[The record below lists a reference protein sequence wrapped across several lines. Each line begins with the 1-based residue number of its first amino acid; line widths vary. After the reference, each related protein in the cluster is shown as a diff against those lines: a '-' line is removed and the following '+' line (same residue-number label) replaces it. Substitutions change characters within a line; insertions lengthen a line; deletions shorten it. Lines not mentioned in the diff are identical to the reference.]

1 MNLKAVGWVRVR
13 LLGAVSGK
21 RLSEVSARMRV
32 KAVRAVRG
40 GMEMDV
46 RANDLNELRK
56 VLYGAGL
63 HMRIVRRYGIVRVR
77 AGARRKASLI
87 MAACCAVLVLWGL
100 AQTVFA
106 VSVVGARDT
115 VQEMQMRG
123 VLDEFGVKVGMF
135 ASNIDKEGIAGE
147 VMARF
152 PGLTFAMVR
161 RQGLSVELY
170 VVQATHAPE
179 VYDPSQ
185 PVDVVAT
192 YSGLVTKIVVLS
204 GEGLVKPGDTVVKGQ
219 VLIAGTAQS
228 AHARGAVT
236 ARIWCVGEGQADLR
250 QEDVTPT
257 GRVQAD
263 TYVRIGSWR
272 FPETASI
279 DFEHYQTRET
289 TTQVLDGMFYPVEWV
304 RCEFSEVSVDN
315 SARKISAVK
324 DESGARGMTNALLEL
339 PNGACVVDKRVEY
352 SMIKDGKLCATVTL
366 ESIMQIGQERLKNTF
381 SPQAGA
387 EEAANAGE

>member
-1 MNLKAVGWVRVR
+1 MKAVGWVRVR

-21 RLSEVSARMRV
+21 RLSEVAARMHI

-100 AQTVFA
+100 AQTVF
-106 VSVVGARDT
+106 VVNVVGARDT

-123 VLDEFGVKVGMF
+123 VLDEFGVKAGMF
-135 ASNIDKEGIAGE
+135 VANIDKEGIAGE

-179 VYDPSQ
+179 VYDPAQ

-204 GEGLVKPGDTVVKGQ
+204 GEALVKPGDTVVEGQ

-257 GRVQAD
+257 GRVKAD

-272 FPETASI
+272 FPQEEAPI
-279 DFEHYQTRET
+279 DFEHYQTKET

-304 RCEFSEVSVDN
+304 RCEFGEVGIES

-324 DESGARGMTNALLEL
+324 DESGARGMTNALQEL

-366 ESIMQIGQERLKNTF
+366 ESIMQIGQERLKNTV

-387 EEAANAGE
+387 EETGSAGE